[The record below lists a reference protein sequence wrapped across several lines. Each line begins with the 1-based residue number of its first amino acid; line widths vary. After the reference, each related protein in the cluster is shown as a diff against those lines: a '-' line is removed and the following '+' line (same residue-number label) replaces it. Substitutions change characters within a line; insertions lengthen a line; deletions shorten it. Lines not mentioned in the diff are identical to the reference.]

1 MHLGKFAFYFA
12 MLIGLM
18 LTAFLFLVAVL
29 PTPAADAVL
38 LKRDGDQ
45 VEITVHGQPF
55 TTLYFGAESPKPYL
69 HPLRTAS
76 GKVVTRGFPMI
87 KDDAEEIR
95 TKYQDH
101 PHHRGLFYAHGE
113 VNGVDFWGES
123 KKSGRIVFKS
133 LDELKSG
140 RNGSLTATFEWV
152 TPDGKKLL
160 TEIKKLVFH
169 GVRDS
174 RLLDIEE
181 TLQANSEAVKLG
193 DTKEGTFAIRVAAPL
208 APKNGGTMVN
218 SEGGKGE
225 KEIWGKRAPWVD
237 YYAQV
242 GGETVGIAVFDH
254 PKNPKHPTYWHA
266 RAYGLLAVN
275 PFGEHDYYND
285 KTRDGSLTIQPDGRL
300 TFRYRVLIHAGDTV
314 AAKIAEAYKKY
325 AAGAGRAAD

>member
-1 MHLGKFAFYFA
+1 MH
-12 MLIGLM
+12 IRNSVLM
-18 LTAFLFLVAVL
+18 VL
-29 PTPAADAVL
+29 LASLLLAAALPALAADAVA
-38 LKRDGDQ
+38 LKRDGDK
-45 VEITVHGQPF
+45 VEVIINGQPF
-55 TTLYFGAESPKPYL
+55 TTLYFGADSPKPYL

-76 GKVVTRGFPMI
+76 GKVVTRGYPMI

-133 LDELKSG
+133 LDEVKSG

-152 TPDGKKLL
+152 TLDGKKLL
-160 TEIKKLVFH
+160 TEIKKLVFY
-169 GVRDS
+169 GVKDARM
-174 RLLDIEE
+174 LDVEE

-193 DTKEGTFAIRVAAPL
+193 DTKEGTFAIRVSAPL
-208 APKNGGTMVN
+208 APKNGATMVN
-218 SEGGKGE
+218 SEGANGE
-225 KEIWGKRAPWVD
+225 KDIWGKRAAWVD
-237 YYAQV
+237 YYATV
-242 GGETVGIAVFDH
+242 GGEVVGIAIFDH
-254 PKNPKHPTYWHA
+254 PQNPKHPTYWHA

-300 TFRYRVLIHAGDTV
+300 TFRYRVLIHAGDTA
-314 AAKIAEAYKKY
+314 AAKIADAYKKY
-325 AAGAGRAAD
+325 AGAAGRPAD